1 MYFPRPDFALDQ
13 VIKSSEEKNQS
24 TPSTEGLKYLRNSM
38 KISGDNKRFQ
48 TALGLTFILI
58 VACFSLYESPFTASN
73 LTIAPDSVEY
83 STAAWRLVNEGR
95 YVVTIN
101 GTPYP
106 PRYPP
111 GFALLALAPAYR
123 LLGQDPGV
131 GIYGI
136 LFWSLVGVGAA
147 FFVGRR
153 LGGLPS
159 GLLAGAAVLLLPD
172 YRQYSQI
179 IMSDATCTAMMLVL
193 LLVYLRLTDAPHS
206 WRGWVTAG
214 VISALAASIRPT
226 ALSAT
231 LPFLLL
237 ALQTSSRRRS
247 LSNGI
252 LFALPILFFAA
263 SQQLYNFRVFGSAF
277 RSGYQFWCPVP
288 LDYPHL
294 TFAISHLSSNAMAA
308 WQSGL
313 IILLAIIALM
323 FFVLRRSVGTG
334 VTFSSARNDCLRF
347 VLLAAAPLTLFHLLY
362 FYPETRFYL
371 PVTGLFAATAGAM
384 IGTLLQRV
392 SDRSAVIVAASALV
406 LVSFLAILRT
416 SPDPTRRHAVDLFNN
431 TLPSTALLIS
441 NIDPVYLD
449 FFLNRNAERVV
460 LPLSRRVEYASKIVA
475 PTKIRDPDPPPTH
488 PFDHR
493 CPGIRNGGG
502 YDVVAATASEPEG
515 LDLIDAALTA
525 GTPVFLDSTHISWLQ
540 RSAVENLQIRYQ
552 MKRKAEGLYQLTHQ
566 PHRIR

>member
-1 MYFPRPDFALDQ
+1 M
-13 VIKSSEEKNQS
+13 K
-24 TPSTEGLKYLRNSM
+24 PSGN
-38 KISGDNKRFQ
+38 NKRVQ
-48 TALGLTFILI
+48 IALALTLLLI
-58 VACFSLYESPFTASN
+58 VACFALFKLPFTASN

-101 GTPYP
+101 GTAYP

-111 GFALLALAPAYR
+111 GFALLALAPAYQ
-123 LLGQDPGV
+123 LLGQDPGF

-147 FFVGRR
+147 FFIGRR
-153 LGGLPS
+153 LGGLSS

-193 LLVYLRLTDAPHS
+193 LLVYLRLTAAPRN
-206 WRGWVTAG
+206 WKGWLTAG
-214 VISALAASIRPT
+214 FISALTVSIRPT
-226 ALSAT
+226 ALAAT

-237 ALQTSSRRRS
+237 ALQNSSRRRS
-247 LSNGI
+247 LSNSI
-252 LFALPILFFAA
+252 LFVLPILFFAA
-263 SQQLYNFRVFGSAF
+263 FQMFYNFRVLGSPF

-288 LDYPHL
+288 YDYPHL
-294 TFAISHLSSNAMAA
+294 TFGISHLDSNAEAA

-313 IILLAIIALM
+313 IILLAIITLM
-323 FFVLRRSVGTG
+323 FFFFRRSEGTG
-334 VTFSSARNDCLRF
+334 DSFSTSRQDCLRF
-347 VLLAAAPLTLFHLLY
+347 VLLTAAPITVFHLLY
-362 FYPETRFYL
+362 FYPETRFFL

-384 IGTLLQRV
+384 LGTLLQRASV
-392 SDRSAVIVAASALV
+392 RSAMIVAAASLV
-406 LVSFLAILRT
+406 LVLFLAFLRT
-416 SPDPTRRHAVDLFNN
+416 TPNPTRRHAVDLFNS
-431 TLPSTALLIS
+431 TLPSRALLIS

-460 LPLSRRVEYASKIVA
+460 LPLSRHVEYASKIVA
-475 PTKIRDPDPPPTH
+475 PTKVQAPDPPPTH
-488 PFDHR
+488 AFDHR

-502 YDVVAATASEPEG
+502 YDVVDATASEPAG

-525 GTPVFLDSTHISWLQ
+525 GTPVFLDSTHISRLQ
-540 RSAVENLQIRYQ
+540 QSTVENLQTRYQ
-552 MKRKAEGLYQLTHQ
+552 IRRQAEGLYELTH
-566 PHRIR
+566 PPYRLR